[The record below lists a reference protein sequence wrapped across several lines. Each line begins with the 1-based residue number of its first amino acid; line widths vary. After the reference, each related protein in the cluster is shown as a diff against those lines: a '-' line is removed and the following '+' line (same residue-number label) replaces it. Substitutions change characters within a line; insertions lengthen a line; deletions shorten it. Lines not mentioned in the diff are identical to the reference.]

1 MFNIKSTFLLK
12 TTEEKKCLQIFN
24 IIAYNFICFKCGLVE
39 DETVPDIMQKLFV
52 ECVYLWGMCV
62 YIFMDKIL
70 IYIYCKN
77 CVQGR
82 HALVYD
88 IHSTNE
94 TWEWVDLKEVGCN
107 LICLV

>member
-1 MFNIKSTFLLK
+1 M
-12 TTEEKKCLQIFN
+12 
-24 IIAYNFICFKCGLVE
+24 CGLTRNV
-39 DETVPDIMQKLFV
+39 L
-52 ECVYLWGMCV
+52 V
-62 YIFMDKIL
+62 YIFMEKIL
-70 IYIYCKN
+70 IYIYCET

-88 IHSTNE
+88 IHTTNE